1 MSSIQSMHESSAIGT
16 AARDGLPASLVLLL
30 ATSAGLAVASLYYSQ
45 PMLGVLG
52 ADIGASSRA
61 VGFVP
66 TLTQLGYALGILLLA
81 PLGDRFD
88 RRRIIVAKAA
98 VLCAALLVAGA
109 APGIGL
115 LLAASLAIGLAA
127 TMAQDIVPAA
137 ATLAP
142 ESHRGKVVG
151 TVMTGLL
158 LGILLSR
165 VLSGF
170 VAEQFGWR
178 TMFLLAAA
186 SLALA
191 GAAAWRGLPRFRP
204 TTQLRYGALLA
215 SLATLWRRHGALR
228 RATLAQGLL
237 SIGFSAFWSTLAV
250 MLHGAPFHLGSG
262 AAGAFGLAGAAGA
275 LAAPLA
281 GRLADRRGP
290 ERVTRLGAVVV
301 VASFAAM
308 AFAPMLDTHGQLAL
322 LVGSAIGFDLGFQG
336 SLIAHQTIVYGIDPG
351 ARSRL
356 NAVLFTGI
364 FVGMAAGSALSAL
377 VFAQWGWMAVV
388 VLATGSAV
396 SALAVR
402 IVRVP
407 FALTSRGPSPG
418 R

>member
-1 MSSIQSMHESSAIGT
+1 
-16 AARDGLPASLVLLL
+16 
-30 ATSAGLAVASLYYSQ
+30 
-45 PMLGVLG
+45 MLGVLG
-52 ADIGASSRA
+52 ADIGASTRV

-66 TLTQLGYALGILLLA
+66 TLTQLGYAFGILLLA

-98 VLCAALLVAGA
+98 VLSAALLAAGA

-115 LLAASLAIGLAA
+115 LLAASLVIGLAA
-127 TMAQDIVPAA
+127 TMTQDIVPAA
-137 ATLAP
+137 ATLAS

-165 VLSGF
+165 VLSGL

-186 SLALA
+186 SLALT
-191 GAAAWRGLPRFRP
+191 GAVAWRGLPRFRP
-204 TTQLRYGALLA
+204 TTHLRYGALLA

-228 RATLAQGLL
+228 RAALSQGLM

-262 AAGAFGLAGAAGA
+262 AAGAFGLAGAVGA
-275 LAAPLA
+275 FAAPLA
-281 GRLADRRGP
+281 GRLADRKGP
-290 ERVTRLGAVVV
+290 ELVTRLGATLAVI
-301 VASFAAM
+301 SFAAM
-308 AFAPMLDTHGQLAL
+308 AFAPMLDVHAQLIL
-322 LVGSAIGFDLGFQG
+322 LVASAIGFDLGFQG
-336 SLIAHQTIVYGIDPG
+336 MLIAHQTIIYGIEPN

-356 NAVLFTGI
+356 NALLFAGMFI
-364 FVGMAAGSALSAL
+364 GMAAGSALGAL

-388 VLATGSAV
+388 VVATGAAV
-396 SALAVR
+396 SSLVVR
-402 IVRVP
+402 TMASAHDV
-407 FALTSRGPSPG
+407 L
-418 R
+418 